1 MTGDSRV
8 PEKPGT
14 PLYPAREPGAAG
26 PTVGSTLRSDDPT
39 TAGGRVKAGRDHAE
53 VVVNGDV
60 KGIVNTGSHSIN
72 VIYDG
77 NALVEIASLRDIAPQ
92 QPPPLPAAGRSKL
105 FGRGTLVNDV
115 VAQLDGGC
123 SVQLHGKP
131 GVGKKALAVAVH
143 RELAARGRRGHV
155 LYPRTGAEEAE
166 SLSALYGRLAGAFF
180 GTHFL
185 RSVDE
190 TQLRAAL
197 SAADFSGVHVTVVD
211 CVLPQSD
218 LTRLLE
224 TFSGCTFLF
233 TSPYATLP
241 DTGAAHLVRPLSR
254 PAAVELLSAEVGL
267 PLGPAGLQKLQ
278 FDHVWAESGGAPQR
292 ICQYAQFIKGFDQWE
307 RNVRGAGEPW
317 DEPVPI
323 DPALLSPR
331 RQAEA
336 LAVALSEP
344 ARRVLLALAT
354 FGTALPQAW
363 IAPVTGYPQDGAAAS
378 ELNDRRMVKQFDGT
392 YWITD
397 DAAAAV
403 HSQEWAPAAAAT
415 AAQGLLAA
423 LARQDGPSGPE
434 PDTYLFLAVARA
446 LVHEEQW
453 ALASRFVRIAGPR
466 ALTEGRGQL
475 ALQLYVLGRMAAA
488 RSGVTKDVT
497 FYDQAGKLTRDLL
510 DGDKAGTAAG
520 AAVLLA
526 PALGAAA
533 AESGKTFGFLGKI
546 IATVST
552 KAGAA
557 AAAAAVVVAA
567 TTVVVVAN
575 SNDMPAGCEPAYAA
589 VDAYD
594 TPDMRTYDE
603 LSQRTGVLTS
613 GLRAAAGDASEA
625 DIRSELNRQAA
636 GLDTKTAADVRENE
650 ERTNVKYPPHP
661 DVIAALASSVGLQ
674 NKIST
679 MQTILAVCPRQ

>member
-8 PEKPGT
+8 PERPGT
-14 PLYPAREPGAAG
+14 PLYPAREPGAAE
-26 PTVGSTLRSDDPT
+26 PTVGGTVRSDAPT
-39 TAGGRVKAGRDHAE
+39 AAGGRVKPGHDHAD
-53 VVVNGDV
+53 VVVHGDV
-60 KGIVNTGSHSIN
+60 KGIVSTGSHSIN

-77 NALVEIASLRDIAPQ
+77 NALVEITGLRDITPH
-92 QPPPLPAAGRSKL
+92 QPPLLPAAGRSKL

-115 VAQLDGGC
+115 VAQLDRGC

-131 GVGKKALAVAVH
+131 GVGKKALAAAVH
-143 RELAARGRRGHV
+143 RELAAQGRRGHV
-155 LYPRTGAEEAE
+155 LYPRTGAEDAQ
-166 SLSALYGRLAGAFF
+166 SLPALYGRLAGAFF

-241 DTGAAHLVRPLSR
+241 DTGATHLVRPLSR
-254 PAAVELLSAEVGL
+254 TAAVELLSAEVGL
-267 PLGPAGLQKLQ
+267 PLGPAGLQNLQ

-307 RNVRGAGEPW
+307 RRVRGDGEPW
-317 DEPVPI
+317 DEPAPI

-331 RQAEA
+331 HQAEA

-354 FGTALPQAW
+354 FGTALPAAW
-363 IAPVTGYPQDGAAAS
+363 IAPVTGYPQDGATVS
-378 ELNDRRMVKQFDGT
+378 ELDDRRMVRQFDGR
-392 YWITD
+392 YWITE

-403 HSQEWAPAAAAT
+403 HSQEWAPAAATT
-415 AAQGLLAA
+415 AAEGLLAA
-423 LARQDGPSGPE
+423 LARQDGPSGPG
-434 PDTYLFLAVARA
+434 PDAYLFLTVARA
-446 LVHEEQW
+446 LVREEQW
-453 ALASRFVRIAGPR
+453 ALASRFVRTAGPR

-475 ALQLYVLGRMAAA
+475 ALQLYGLGRMAAA
-488 RSGVTKDVT
+488 RGGMSKDVK
-497 FYDQAGKLTRDLL
+497 FHDRAEKLTRDLL

-526 PALGAAA
+526 PALGAVAV
-533 AESGKTFGFLGKI
+533 ESGKTFGFFGKI
-546 IATVST
+546 VATVST
-552 KAGAA
+552 KVGAS

-575 SNDMPAGCEPAYAA
+575 SNEMPAGCEPAYAA
-589 VDAYD
+589 VNAYD
-594 TPDMRTYDE
+594 SVAQRTYDE
-603 LSQRTGVLTS
+603 LSQKTGVLAS
-613 GLRAAAGDASEA
+613 RLRAAAGEASEA
-625 DIRSELNRQAA
+625 GIRSELNRQADA
-636 GLDTKTAADVRENE
+636 LDTKTASDVREND
-650 ERTNVKYPPHP
+650 ERMNASFPPHP
-661 DVIAALASSVGLQ
+661 DVTAGFASGAALQ
-674 NKIST
+674 NKLST
-679 MQTILAVCPRQ
+679 YRAIMSVCPAE